1 MIETTIEGVRDDSG
15 IAHDLNNK
23 LATIIGTVDL
33 LLSQTDGEGELRDGL
48 RDVLAAALKMQELV
62 RRIPRCRPA

>member
-1 MIETTIEGVRDDSG
+1 MIETTSEGVRDDGG
-15 IAHDLNNK
+15 IAHDPNNK
-23 LATIIGTVDL
+23 LATIIGTVNL
-33 LLSQTDGEGELRDGL
+33 LLSQTDGGGELRDGL